1 MEEGEIQS
9 GDEKSSHSL
18 SLGLSSWLDIYP
30 SEAHQL
36 DSLMDEEEFS
46 NTGMD
51 FSALL
56 NSLELNL
63 H

>member
-1 MEEGEIQS
+1 MEKGDIQIS
-9 GDEKSSHSL
+9 DEESSYPL
-18 SLGLSSWLDIYP
+18 SLGLSSWLEIYP
-30 SEAHQL
+30 SEADQV
-36 DSLMDEEEFS
+36 DSLIDEEELG
-46 NTGMD
+46 NNGMD